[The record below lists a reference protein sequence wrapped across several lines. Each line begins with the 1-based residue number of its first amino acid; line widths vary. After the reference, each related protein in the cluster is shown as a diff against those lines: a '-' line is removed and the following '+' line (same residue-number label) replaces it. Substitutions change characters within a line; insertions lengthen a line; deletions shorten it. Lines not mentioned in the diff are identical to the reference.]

1 MRHTSGINKPTLI
14 CVREQ
19 NPVRSSNSD
28 SKIICGT
35 GKLAIYIKSG
45 WRIRE
50 FQDNQKM
57 I

>member
-1 MRHTSGINKPTLI
+1 
-14 CVREQ
+14 VREQ